1 MDEPNSVDIENNPG
15 VTHIVLP
22 EEKYEELLDAVM
34 LQSNDQ
40 PGLRDLLESNNNKCN
55 NKGSNLFN
63 FQMKNKVLEN
73 LKSVESNGYIINEIG
88 LENSY
93 SLPET
98 DFENDISLSMI
109 VNDSIPFNQINQTHE
124 TKNKNAVL
132 TIEIEQPVSSD
143 NDTYHC
149 ETQSQ
154 TSKYEVSILNNCF
167 DETDKF
173 PCKICKT
180 HHVYT
185 SAELIEHYNIN
196 HRKMKSPFE
205 CFFPDCGMFFKSN
218 YKLDRHLKTHAK
230 VKKKKYK
237 CDFENCNKTFT
248 ENYMLNRHKQDHELR
263 TCKKCNLSFSSKHS
277 MKKHM
282 KEVHAI
288 VEKLFVCEICQKNLL
303 SLSAYNK
310 HILSHKNGKTHYCKI
325 CNKHFKSSYQLKSHH
340 SHNHTTHRPFKCD
353 QCSKCYAQQADL
365 NRHKKTHEEKPLEC
379 NICENKMFIRNEQ
392 LVSHLKCVHVTE
404 NMTSHEIEKF
414 VKDQLSKSTGSQKQ
428 YFQCKHMG
436 CMEGFLSFHGFK
448 AHMKKAHDISNVS
461 NYQLST
467 LEKLTVSKYV
477 VPENN
482 KILNKSKITKLS
494 KLEKQ
499 LSSNISNPKK
509 PSNEKKSFKKNE
521 SVINKDTN
529 KKFLDSSKKSLSM
542 TSNRKRNHE
551 NSHFTFKVACQDTSN
566 KQIYYP
572 YLKSTTPKISS
583 TAIKPTIYKSSN
595 STSSTN
601 CDQFLTNA
609 FNSHAIETSTNAA
622 YSQASS
628 LSLFENGSD
637 SLFSC
642 LSNNNSFGKGSGKE
656 KMHMKQYD
664 QPKVHENTTEGL
676 GLDNV
681 QFEKSNEINEYIEPF
696 YNYIEDNLGN
706 EFLLEGNEIDVPI
719 STIESLIS
727 SNSNSANM
735 DSTNMLLENRSETE
749 FDNGYRTVSPNEFYL
764 K

>member
-1 MDEPNSVDIENNPG
+1 MDGPNSVDIENNPG

-22 EEKYEELLDAVM
+22 EEKYEELLDAVI

-40 PGLRDLLESNNNKCN
+40 PGLRDLLESSNNKCN
-55 NKGSNLFN
+55 SKKSKLLN
-63 FQMKNKVLEN
+63 FQMKNKALEN
-73 LKSVESNGYIINEIG
+73 IKSVESNDYVINEID
-88 LENSY
+88 LDNSF
-93 SLPET
+93 SLAET

-109 VNDSIPFNQINQTHE
+109 VNDSISYSQINHTHE
-124 TKNKNAVL
+124 AKSKNAVL

-143 NDTYHC
+143 NDTYDF

-173 PCKICKT
+173 SCKICRT

-185 SAELIEHYNIN
+185 SAELIEHYNKN

-205 CFFPDCGMFFKSN
+205 CFFPGCGMFFKSN

-230 VKKKKYK
+230 VKKKLFK
-237 CDFENCNKTFT
+237 CDFKNCNKTFT
-248 ENYMLNRHKQDHELR
+248 ENYMLNRHKQDHELL

-288 VEKLFVCEICQKNLL
+288 VEKLFVCEICQKSLL

-310 HILSHKNGKTHYCKI
+310 HILSHKISKTHYCKL
-325 CNKHFKSSYQLKSHH
+325 CNKYFKSSYHLKSHH
-340 SHNHTTHRPFKCD
+340 SHNHTTQRPFKCD

-365 NRHKKTHEEKPLEC
+365 NRHKKIHEEKLLEC
-379 NICENKMFIRNEQ
+379 NICENKMFVRNEQ
-392 LVSHLKCVHVTE
+392 LVSHLKHVHVTE
-404 NMTSHEIEKF
+404 NMSSHEIEKF
-414 VKDQLSKSTGSQKQ
+414 VKDQLSKSTGTQKQ
-428 YFQCKHMG
+428 YFQCKHKG

-448 AHMKKAHDISNVS
+448 AHMKKAHDIRNIS

-467 LEKLTVSKYV
+467 SNELTVSKYV
-477 VPENN
+477 VHESN
-482 KILNKSKITKLS
+482 KVLNKSKATKLS

-499 LSSNISNPKK
+499 PSSSISKYKILSKERKK
-509 PSNEKKSFKKNE
+509 ITKNE
-521 SVINKDTN
+521 SVINEDTK
-529 KKFLDSSKKSLSM
+529 KKFLDSSKNSLSK
-542 TSNRKRNHE
+542 TSNRKRNQE

-566 KQIYYP
+566 KQTYCS
-572 YLKSTTPKISS
+572 YLKSTTSKISS
-583 TAIKPTIYKSSN
+583 IPIKPTICKSAN
-595 STSSTN
+595 LDSSTN

-609 FNSHAIETSTNAA
+609 FGSHAIETSTNAA

-637 SLFSC
+637 SLISF
-642 LSNNNSFGKGSGKE
+642 LSDNNSFVKE
-656 KMHMKQYD
+656 KRKEKVHIKQYD

-676 GLDNV
+676 SLDNV
-681 QFEKSNEINEYIEPF
+681 QFEKSSNEYIEPF

-706 EFLLEGNEIDVPI
+706 EFLLDDNAIDVPI
-719 STIESLIS
+719 SSIETLIS
-727 SNSNSANM
+727 SNSNSSNM
-735 DSTNMLLENRSETE
+735 DSTNILLENRSETD
-749 FDNGYRTVSPNEFYL
+749 FDTGYRTVSPNEFYL